1 MEPKDLSDT
10 IRMLVD
16 RMQTHSEEFINE
28 KWDPIQMNAW
38 DDEPFNNVRWS
49 NFIRAFY
56 QSGKEF
62 IFDKEEIDFVQDN
75 YRKAL
80 RNRVDECILK
90 ELVGGE
96 RQTELQER
104 AKQMELPYTTSFTG
118 AKRVIAAKRVMTKA
132 QELAEAYEEH
142 KKKE

>member
-1 MEPKDLSDT
+1 METKDLSDT

-16 RMQTHSEEFINE
+16 RMQTHPEEFISP
-28 KWDPIQMNAW
+28 KWDPIQANAW

-49 NFIRAFY
+49 NLMRAFY

-62 IFDKEEIDFVQDN
+62 IFDKEEIDFVQNN

-90 ELVGGE
+90 ELVGNE
-96 RQTELQER
+96 RQEAIDFR
-104 AKQMELPYTTSFTG
+104 NKQMELPYTTMQTNTIKFS
-118 AKRVIAAKRVMTKA
+118 
-132 QELAEAYEEH
+132 
-142 KKKE
+142 KKGL

>member
-1 MEPKDLSDT
+1 MEPKGLSDT
-10 IRMLVD
+10 LRMLIE
-16 RMQTHSEEFINE
+16 RMQTNPEEFINE
-28 KWDPIQMNAW
+28 RWDPVQTNAW
-38 DDEPFNNVRWS
+38 DDEPFNDVRWA

-62 IFDKEEIDFVQDN
+62 IFDKEEIELLQAH
-75 YRKAL
+75 YRKHL
-80 RNRVDECILK
+80 RARVEECILK

-104 AKQMELPYTTSFTG
+104 AKQMDLPYTTSFTG
-118 AKRVIAAKRVMTKA
+118 TKRIMTRT

-142 KKKE
+142 KKKRMTG